1 MRHRIARPPVRLDYE
16 SRASNKRQDPKNGLF
31 MRVFDSNWQWLSR
44 FLVAVIVWTSFSPAE
59 AQQSRKSLPRIGFL
73 SGASLASTQDRI
85 DAFRQALRALGYVE
99 GKNLLIDWRFADG
112 DSRRL
117 PSLAADLVQRKTD
130 AIVAAGGEPVAFAA
144 KRATKTTP
152 IIMANAFDPVTS
164 GLVAS
169 LARPG
174 GNVTGFTSTP
184 GPEIHGKQMELLRE
198 AIPTLSRLGVLI
210 NPSSSFSA
218 LALKEI
224 EATVQK
230 LGISVQIVEARI
242 VDDFEAAFATLAAKH
257 AEALLQVPDPTLIN
271 QRTRLIDLET
281 KRRMPTMHSS
291 LEYADAG
298 GLMAYG
304 ADRTELFRRTAG
316 YVDKILKGSK
326 PADLPVE
333 QPTKFEFLIN
343 LKTAKQIGLTIPPN
357 VLARADRVIK

>member
-1 MRHRIARPPVRLDYE
+1 MNPKLFCLITALLLALTHR
-16 SRASNKRQDPKNGLF
+16 
-31 MRVFDSNWQWLSR
+31 
-44 FLVAVIVWTSFSPAE
+44 AE
-59 AQQSRKSLPRIGFL
+59 AQLSRKSLPRIGFL
-73 SGASLASTQDRI
+73 SGASLGSSQERI
-85 DAFRQALRALGYVE
+85 EAFRQALGTLGYVE
-99 GKNLLIDWRFADG
+99 GTNLLIDWRFAEG
-112 DSRRL
+112 DSTRL
-117 PSLAADLVQRKTD
+117 SGLAADLVQTKAD
-130 AIVAAGGEPVAFAA
+130 VIVVAGGEPVAFAA

-174 GNVTGFTSTP
+174 GNITGFTSTP
-184 GPEIHGKQMELLRE
+184 GPEIHGKQTELLRE
-198 AIPTLSRLGVLI
+198 TIPTLRRLGVLI
-210 NPSSSFSA
+210 NPTSSFSA

-224 EATVQK
+224 ESTAQK
-230 LGISVQIVEARI
+230 LGISVHIVEART
-242 VDDFEAAFATLAAKH
+242 VDDFEAAFATLAAKQ

-316 YVDKILKGSK
+316 YVDKILKGAK

-333 QPTKFEFLIN
+333 QPTKFEFTVN
-343 LKTAKQIGLTIPPN
+343 LRAAKQIGLTIPPN

>member
-1 MRHRIARPPVRLDYE
+1 M
-16 SRASNKRQDPKNGLF
+16 NPKLF
-31 MRVFDSNWQWLSR
+31 WLITAILFVS
-44 FLVAVIVWTSFSPAE
+44 TQSAE

-73 SGASLASTQDRI
+73 SGASLVSTQDRI
-85 DAFRQALRALGYVE
+85 EAFRQALGTLGYVE
-99 GKNLLIDWRFADG
+99 GTNLLIDWRFAEG
-112 DSRRL
+112 DSTRL
-117 PSLAADLVQRKTD
+117 PGLAADLVQTKAD
-130 AIVAAGGEPVAFAA
+130 VIVVAGGEPVAFAA
-144 KRATKTTP
+144 KGATKTTP

-184 GPEIHGKQMELLRE
+184 GPEIHGKQTELLRE
-198 AIPTLSRLGVLI
+198 VIPTLSRLGVLI
-210 NPSSSFSA
+210 NPTSSFSA

-224 EATVQK
+224 EATAQK
-230 LGISVQIVEARI
+230 LGISVQVVEART

-257 AEALLQVPDPTLIN
+257 TEALLQVPDPTLIN

-316 YVDKILKGSK
+316 YVDKILKGAK

-333 QPTKFEFLIN
+333 QPTKFELVIN
-343 LKTAKQIGLTIPPN
+343 LKTAKQIGLIIPPN
-357 VLARADRVIK
+357 VLARADRIIR

>member
-1 MRHRIARPPVRLDYE
+1 M
-16 SRASNKRQDPKNGLF
+16 NPKLF
-31 MRVFDSNWQWLSR
+31 WLFTAILLALIR
-44 FLVAVIVWTSFSPAE
+44 PAE

-73 SGASLASTQDRI
+73 SGASLVSTQDRI
-85 DAFRQALRALGYVE
+85 EAFRQALGTLGYVE
-99 GKNLLIDWRFADG
+99 GTNLLIDWRFAEG
-112 DSRRL
+112 DFTRL
-117 PSLAADLVQRKTD
+117 PGLAADLVQTKAD
-130 AIVAAGGEPVAFAA
+130 VIVVAGGEPVAFAA

-184 GPEIHGKQMELLRE
+184 GPEIHGKQTELLRE
-198 AIPTLSRLGVLI
+198 TIPTLSRLGVLI
-210 NPSSSFSA
+210 NPTSSFSA

-224 EATVQK
+224 VGTAQN
-230 LGISVQIVEARI
+230 LGISIQVVEAS
-242 VDDFEAAFATLAAKH
+242 AAEDLETVFGILTAKR

-271 QRTRLIDLET
+271 ERRRLIDLET
-281 KRRMPTMHSS
+281 KRRLPTMHSS

-304 ADRTELFRRTAG
+304 ADRTELFRRAAT
-316 YVDKILKGSK
+316 YVDKILKGAK
-326 PADLPVE
+326 PADLPIE
-333 QPTKFEFLIN
+333 QPTKFELVIN

>member
-1 MRHRIARPPVRLDYE
+1 MIPKFFWLLTAILLALTHR
-16 SRASNKRQDPKNGLF
+16 
-31 MRVFDSNWQWLSR
+31 
-44 FLVAVIVWTSFSPAE
+44 AE
-59 AQQSRKSLPRIGFL
+59 AQQSHKNLLRIGFL
-73 SGASLASTQDRI
+73 SGASLASTQERI

-99 GKNLLIDWRFADG
+99 GTNLLIDWRFADG
-112 DSRRL
+112 DSTRL

-130 AIVAAGGEPVAFAA
+130 AIVVAGGEPVAFAA
-144 KRATKTTP
+144 ERATKTIP
-152 IIMANAFDPVTS
+152 IIVANAFDPVTS

-184 GPEIHGKQMELLRE
+184 GPEIHGKQTELLRE
-198 AIPTLSRLGVLI
+198 AIPALNRLGVLI
-210 NPSSSFSA
+210 NPTSSFSA

-224 EATVQK
+224 RATGQK
-230 LGISVQIVEARI
+230 LRMSVQVVEART

-271 QRTRLIDLET
+271 QRLRLIDLEK

-298 GLMAYG
+298 GLIAYG
-304 ADRTELFRRTAG
+304 ADRTELFRRTAE
-316 YVDKILKGSK
+316 YVDKILKGAK
-326 PADLPVE
+326 PGDLPIE
-333 QPTKFEFLIN
+333 QPTKFELVIN

-357 VLARADRVIK
+357 VLARADKVIK

>member
-1 MRHRIARPPVRLDYE
+1 M
-16 SRASNKRQDPKNGLF
+16 NPKLF
-31 MRVFDSNWQWLSR
+31 WLITAIV
-44 FLVAVIVWTSFSPAE
+44 LVSIQSAE

-73 SGASLASTQDRI
+73 SGASFGSTQDRI
-85 DAFRQALRALGYVE
+85 EAFRQALGTLGYVE
-99 GKNLLIDWRFADG
+99 GTNLLIDWRFAEG
-112 DSRRL
+112 DSTRL
-117 PSLAADLVQRKTD
+117 PGLAADLVQTKAD
-130 AIVAAGGEPVAFAA
+130 VIVVAGGEPVAFAA

-184 GPEIHGKQMELLRE
+184 GPEIHGKQTELLRE
-198 AIPTLSRLGVLI
+198 AIPTLSRLAVLI
-210 NPSSSFSA
+210 NPTSSFSA

-224 EATVQK
+224 EATAQK
-230 LGISVQIVEARI
+230 LGISVQVVEART

>member
-1 MRHRIARPPVRLDYE
+1 M
-16 SRASNKRQDPKNGLF
+16 NPKLF
-31 MRVFDSNWQWLSR
+31 WLITAIV
-44 FLVAVIVWTSFSPAE
+44 LVSIQSAE

-73 SGASLASTQDRI
+73 SGASFGSTQDRI
-85 DAFRQALRALGYVE
+85 EAFRQALGTLGYVE
-99 GKNLLIDWRFADG
+99 GTNLLIDWRFAEG
-112 DSRRL
+112 DSTRL
-117 PSLAADLVQRKTD
+117 PGLAADLVQTKAD
-130 AIVAAGGEPVAFAA
+130 VIVVAGGEPVAFAA

-184 GPEIHGKQMELLRE
+184 GPEIHGKQTELLRE
-198 AIPTLSRLGVLI
+198 AIPTLSRLAVLI
-210 NPSSSFSA
+210 NPTSSFSA

-224 EATVQK
+224 EATAQK
-230 LGISVQIVEARI
+230 LGISVQVVEART

-343 LKTAKQIGLTIPPN
+343 LKIAKQIGLTIPPN
-357 VLARADRVIK
+357 VLARADRVIR

>member
-1 MRHRIARPPVRLDYE
+1 M
-16 SRASNKRQDPKNGLF
+16 NPKLF
-31 MRVFDSNWQWLSR
+31 WLLTAILLG
-44 FLVAVIVWTSFSPAE
+44 FIHQAE

-73 SGASLASTQDRI
+73 SGASLVSTQDRI
-85 DAFRQALRALGYVE
+85 KAFRQALGTLGYVE
-99 GKNLLIDWRFADG
+99 GNNLLIDWRFADG
-112 DSRRL
+112 DSTRL
-117 PSLAADLVQRKTD
+117 PSLAADLVRAKAD
-130 AIVAAGGEPVAFAA
+130 VIVVAGGEPVAFAA

-184 GPEIHGKQMELLRE
+184 GPEIHGKQTELLRE

-210 NPSSSFSA
+210 NPTSSFSA
-218 LALKEI
+218 FALKEI

-230 LGISVQIVEARI
+230 LGISVQVVEART

-271 QRTRLIDLET
+271 QRSRLIDLET

-316 YVDKILKGSK
+316 YVDKILKGAK

-333 QPTKFEFLIN
+333 QPTKFELVIN
-343 LKTAKQIGLTIPPN
+343 LKAAKQIGLAIPPN
-357 VLARADRVIK
+357 VLARAERVIR